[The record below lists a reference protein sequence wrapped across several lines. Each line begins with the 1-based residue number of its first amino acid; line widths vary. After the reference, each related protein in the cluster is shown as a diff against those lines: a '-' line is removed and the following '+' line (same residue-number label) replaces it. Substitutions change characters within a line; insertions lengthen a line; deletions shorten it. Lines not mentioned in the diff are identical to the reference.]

1 MVAPRSQHRGHR
13 NNHSRKG
20 NNGRSPLK
28 ELAQELGQSVR
39 QGARA
44 VKTEAQ
50 TALAAAAGQVRD
62 EAQRMLDERK
72 GRAASQLQTMSG
84 TAGRV
89 AHALRA
95 VKADAVAD
103 YADTT
108 GDALDRVAK
117 LVESAELS
125 DLTERAGDFARRH
138 PAWVIGGVFAAG
150 FVAARV
156 LKAGSDEDDQGEARP
171 SEGPQRVRVRRRPR
185 R

>member
-1 MVAPRSQHRGHR
+1 MGIVSDYDPT
-13 NNHSRKG
+13 
-20 NNGRSPLK
+20 
-28 ELAQELGQSVR
+28 ETQEWVDSL
-39 QGARA
+39 RA
-44 VKTEAQ
+44 VLQ
-50 TALAAAAGQVRD
+50 YAGPERASYLLGKVRD